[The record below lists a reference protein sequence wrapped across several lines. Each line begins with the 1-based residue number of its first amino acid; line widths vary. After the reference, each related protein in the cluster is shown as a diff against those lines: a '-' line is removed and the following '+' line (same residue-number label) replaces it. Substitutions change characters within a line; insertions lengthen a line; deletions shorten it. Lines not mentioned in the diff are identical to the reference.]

1 MCEMIRIVVVDDHPM
16 FRTGLIQ
23 AVTVEGDISAVG
35 EGGSAAEAVELVAAL
50 RPDVLLLDAQMSDDG
65 LQRIPD
71 IALAHPETRIVV
83 VTASED
89 ESDISRAL
97 EAGVH
102 GYVLKGTTGSDMR
115 SIVRQVNKGESVI
128 PKDMFGRL
136 MGMLKTKSAA
146 LGHEGE
152 AKLSRQETQ
161 VLQYL
166 ARGLSN
172 REIGARLEIT
182 ERTVK
187 FHLSNTFSK
196 LHVRNRVEA
205 SIVARRRW
213 PSLEN

>member
-1 MCEMIRIVVVDDHPM
+1 MIRVVVVDDHPM

-23 AVTVEGDISAVG
+23 AVTIDGDISAVG

-50 RPDVLLLDAQMSDDG
+50 RPDVLLLDAQMSDNG
-65 LQRIPD
+65 LERIPE
-71 IALAHPETRIVV
+71 IVQAHPETRIVV
-83 VTASED
+83 VTASND
-89 ESDISRAL
+89 ENDIARAV
-97 EAGVH
+97 EAGVY

-115 SIVRQVNKGESVI
+115 SIVRLVNKGENVI

-136 MGMLKTKSAA
+136 MGMLRNKAA
-146 LGHEGE
+146 PAERAGG
-152 AKLSRQETQ
+152 AKLSKQETQ
-161 VLQYL
+161 VLQFL

-172 REIGARLEIT
+172 REIGACLDIT

-196 LHVRNRVEA
+196 LQVRNRVEA
-205 SIVARRRW
+205 SNTARRMW

>member
-1 MCEMIRIVVVDDHPM
+1 MIRVVIVDDHPM

-23 AVTVEGDISAVG
+23 ALTVDGDISAIG

-65 LQRIPD
+65 LDRIPD
-71 IALAHPETRIVV
+71 IMQAHPETRIVV
-83 VTASED
+83 VTASDD
-89 ESDISRAL
+89 EKDIARAV
-97 EAGVH
+97 EAGVY

-115 SIVRQVNKGESVI
+115 RIVRSVNKGENVI

-136 MGMLKTKSAA
+136 LGMLREKSASS
-146 LGHEGE
+146 EGAAE
-152 AKLSRQETQ
+152 ANKLSKQETQ
-161 VLQYL
+161 VLQFL

-172 REIGARLEIT
+172 REIGACLDIT

-205 SIVARRRW
+205 SISARRMW
-213 PSLEN
+213 PGLES

>member
-1 MCEMIRIVVVDDHPM
+1 MIRIVVVDDHPM

-23 AVTVEGDISAVG
+23 AVTVDGDIAAVG
-35 EGGSAAEAVELVAAL
+35 EGGSAAEAVELVASL

-65 LQRIPD
+65 LERIPD
-71 IALAHPETRIVV
+71 IVLAHPETRIVV

-89 ESDISRAL
+89 DNDIARAV
-97 EAGVH
+97 EAGVY
-102 GYVLKGTTGSDMR
+102 GYVFKGTTGSDMR
-115 SIVRQVNKGESVI
+115 SIVRQVNNGENVI

-136 MGMLKTKSAA
+136 MGMLKGKPSASGPA
-146 LGHEGE
+146 GD
-152 AKLSRQETQ
+152 AKLSKQETQ

-172 REIGARLEIT
+172 REIGARLDIT

-205 SIVARRRW
+205 SITARRMW
-213 PSLEN
+213 PELEG

>member
-1 MCEMIRIVVVDDHPM
+1 MIRIVVVDDHPM

-35 EGGSAAEAVELVAAL
+35 EGGSAAEAVELVASL
-50 RPDVLLLDAQMSDDG
+50 RPDVLLLDAQMADDG
-65 LQRIPD
+65 LERIPD
-71 IALAHPETRIVV
+71 IVLAHPETRIVV

-89 ESDISRAL
+89 ENDIARAV
-97 EAGVH
+97 EAGVY

-115 SIVRQVNKGESVI
+115 SIVRLVNKGENVI

-136 MGMLKTKSAA
+136 LGMLRTKSAPA
-146 LGHEGE
+146 ARSGD
-152 AKLSRQETQ
+152 AKLSKQETQ
-161 VLQYL
+161 VLQFL

-172 REIGARLEIT
+172 REIGVRLDIT

-196 LHVRNRVEA
+196 LQVRNRVEA
-205 SIVARRRW
+205 SNTARRMW

>member
-1 MCEMIRIVVVDDHPM
+1 MIRVVVVDDHPM

-23 AVTVEGDISAVG
+23 AVTVDGDISAVG

-65 LQRIPD
+65 LERIPD
-71 IALAHPETRIVV
+71 IVQAHPETRIVV
-83 VTASED
+83 VTASND
-89 ESDISRAL
+89 EKDIARAV
-97 EAGVH
+97 EAGVY

-115 SIVRQVNKGESVI
+115 SIVRLVNKGENVI

-136 MGMLKTKSAA
+136 MGMLRKKAVPA
-146 LGHEGE
+146 ERPGG
-152 AKLSRQETQ
+152 AKLSKQETQ
-161 VLQYL
+161 VLQFL

-172 REIGARLEIT
+172 REIGACLDIT

-196 LHVRNRVEA
+196 LQVRNRVEA
-205 SIVARRRW
+205 SNTARRMW

>member
-1 MCEMIRIVVVDDHPM
+1 MIRIVVVDDHPM

-23 AVTVEGDISAVG
+23 AVTVDGDIAAVG
-35 EGGSAAEAVELVAAL
+35 EGGSAAEAVELVASL

-65 LQRIPD
+65 LKRIPD
-71 IALAHPETRIVV
+71 IVLAHPETRIVV

-89 ESDISRAL
+89 DNDIARAV
-97 EAGVH
+97 EAGVY
-102 GYVLKGTTGSDMR
+102 GYVFKGTTGADMR
-115 SIVRQVNKGESVI
+115 SIVRQVNNGENVI
-128 PKDMFGRL
+128 PKDMFVRL
-136 MGMLKTKSAA
+136 MGMLKARSSASGQA
-146 LGHEGE
+146 GD
-152 AKLSRQETQ
+152 AKLSKQETQ

-172 REIGARLEIT
+172 REIGARLDIT

-205 SIVARRRW
+205 SITARRMW
-213 PSLEN
+213 PELEG